1 MIVTTDFY
9 DQTRRQLA
17 RLGLPDGDLQ
27 RVPDSDGTF
36 PDGGHFRIEVPT
48 VNSVQ
53 AAETL
58 LSESR
63 RRGFTINRITETR
76 GMYRHTA
83 REIGEYVALGKEYGA
98 EILMSVGP
106 RAGYD
111 IGASVQ
117 TPEGSRIGYRLRG
130 QEQIIRAVEDV
141 KRGIDLGVRGFVVYD
156 EGLLWVLGRLR
167 TAGELPVGIHLKV
180 SAHCGQGNPASAQ
193 MLEILGANSFNPVRD
208 LTLPMIAALRQA
220 IAIPLDCHVDNPR
233 MSGGFIRTYEA
244 PDMVRVA
251 APVYLKTGNSALEGH
266 GVSPTPAQLDDILRQ
281 VEIVTEFL
289 GRHHPHA
296 RQSDIRSAVRALEP
310 ADAASRKEA

>member
-1 MIVTTDFY
+1 MTSTTAFY
-9 DQTRRQLA
+9 EQTRAQLA
-17 RLGLPDGDLQ
+17 RLGLPEGDLQ
-27 RVPDSDGTF
+27 CTTGSGDAFADGC
-36 PDGGHFRIEVPT
+36 HFRIEVPT

-53 AAETL
+53 AAQTL
-58 LSESR
+58 LGESR

-76 GMYRHTA
+76 GMYRHTS

-130 QEQIIRAVEDV
+130 QEQIVRAVEDV
-141 KRGIDLGVRGFVVYD
+141 KRGLDLGVRGFVVYD
-156 EGLLWVLGRLR
+156 EGLLWLLGRLR
-167 TAGELPVGIHLKV
+167 TAGDLPDDIHLKV

-193 MLEILGANSFNPVRD
+193 MLEMLGANSFNPVRD

-220 IAIPLDCHVDNPR
+220 VTIPLDCHVDNPR

-244 PDMVRVA
+244 PDIVRLA
-251 APVYLKTGNSALEGH
+251 APVYLKTGNSALDGH

-289 GRHHPHA
+289 GRHYPAA
-296 RQSDIRSAVRALEP
+296 RQSTADRALAP
-310 ADAASRKEA
+310 AGARPRTEV